1 MRISVA
7 LIAIYFAFRN
17 QNLPEIG
24 KTISTLNPMVF
35 VGGLIVFVL
44 AQLVFVL
51 RWWMLLKTQKID
63 IPYMMAVKLH
73 FIGLFYNNCLPG
85 SVGGDILRAG
95 YVSTHTDKKVEAVL
109 SVFFDRAIGLAGTIT
124 MAAVFYWIIARSDQ
138 SFAMEMARKT
148 ASGPAPTYLK
158 PLLLA
163 IIVVITIVAAVFL
176 VTKSGRSK
184 MLHVF
189 KTIEDKGLALI
200 KKALMALILYCKKP
214 LVLIAAILLTVI
226 CQVMSIFS
234 IYLVC
239 RGMQIEASFIYYL
252 AFFPTSWVIGVIPI
266 SVGGAGIME
275 GVLNTLFGKV
285 ATISTDD
292 IAIPGLIQRVIF
304 LTASLPGLIIHL
316 KGHHLP
322 SNTTDKQD
330 FSVDSQQKF
339 T

>member
-1 MRISVA
+1 
-7 LIAIYFAFRN
+7 
-17 QNLPEIG
+17 
-24 KTISTLNPMVF
+24 
-35 VGGLIVFVL
+35 
-44 AQLVFVL
+44 
-51 RWWMLLKTQKID
+51 MLLRAQTIN
-63 IPYMMAVKLH
+63 IPYMMAIKLH

-85 SVGGDILRAG
+85 SVGGDVLRAG

-109 SVFFDRAIGLAGTIT
+109 SVFFDRAIGLASTIA
-124 MAAVFYWIIARSDQ
+124 MAAVFFLVISRSDQ
-138 SFAMEMARKT
+138 SFSMEIAQKT
-148 ASGPAPTYLK
+148 ANGPSPAYLK
-158 PLLLA
+158 PLLLIITA
-163 IIVVITIVAAVFL
+163 IFAIVVIAFIA
-176 VTKSGRSK
+176 TKSGRSK
-184 MLHVF
+184 MLHVV
-189 KTIEDKGLALI
+189 KTIKDKGLVLI
-200 KKALMALILYCKKP
+200 KKAFMAVVLYCKKP

-304 LTASLPGLIIHL
+304 LTASLPGLVIHL

-322 SNTTDKQD
+322 SNTVDKQD
-330 FSVDSQQKF
+330 FSVDSRQKF